1 MYVLSVGKNGH
12 KLARSEQGLS
22 DFPDQTL
29 HGRGNL
35 TERNATMAEFAG
47 MLQSAI
53 VDRPVLD
60 QTKLEGR
67 FDFMLRWTPDP
78 SQFSG
83 RANPP
88 DDANAPPYL
97 FAAMQEQLGL
107 KLEAAKALA
116 DVLVIDKVEKPS
128 EN

>member
-1 MYVLSVGKNGH
+1 
-12 KLARSEQGLS
+12 
-22 DFPDQTL
+22 
-29 HGRGNL
+29 
-35 TERNATMAEFAG
+35 MAEFAG

-83 RANPP
+83 RANPS
-88 DDANAPPYL
+88 DDPNAPPDL

-107 KLEAAKALA
+107 KLEATKALA